1 MKNLIA
7 LAIVLIVSVNLLAQE
22 NYLIEHVQ
30 RGVALHDEGK
40 YDEAIKEYNA
50 ALAIDSTSSIAN
62 YELSY
67 TCMSVGKYADAI
79 KYCRRV
85 IEKNENH
92 LEAAYISMGSSYD
105 LMGDPEKAI
114 KAYEEGA
121 MKFPESNLLNYNL
134 AYTLLG
140 QKQYDRAEEAVIKAV
155 IAKPDHG
162 SSHIVLSSIMEG
174 KGERVKSILPLY
186 YFLLV
191 EPTSKRSQSN
201 YAFLVKQLMR
211 GVERTGDN
219 NININ
224 VPMASNNDSL
234 FGAAEMF
241 ISMHAATTF
250 FDKNSDRSDME
261 NFVEMTKGLFRI
273 LGELKKDNTG
283 FWWDFYVTLFS
294 EMERDDHCEAF
305 CYYISQSANTDEVAN
320 WLNANT
326 KKLEKLQKWF
336 EN

>member
-7 LAIVLIVSVNLLAQE
+7 LIIVLIVSVNLFAQE
-22 NYLIEHVQ
+22 DYLIEHVQ
-30 RGVALHDEGK
+30 RGVSLHDEGK

-79 KYCRRV
+79 KYSRRV
-85 IEKNENH
+85 IEKNEDH
-92 LEAAYISMGSSYD
+92 QEAAYISMGSSYD
-105 LMGDPEKAI
+105 LMGDPENAI
-114 KAYEEGA
+114 KVYEEGVL
-121 MKFPESNLLNYNL
+121 KFPESNLLNYNL

-140 QKQYDRAEEAVIKAV
+140 QKQYDKAEEAVIKAI

-186 YFLLV
+186 YFLLI
-191 EPTSKRSQSN
+191 EPTSKRAQSN
-201 YAFLVKQLMR
+201 YSFLVKELYR
-211 GVERTGDN
+211 GVERKGKK
-219 NININ
+219 NISIN
-224 VPMASNNDSL
+224 LPSSSSNNTPFS
-234 FGAAEMF
+234 AAETF
-241 ISMHAATTF
+241 LSMHAATTLLE
-250 FDKNSDRSDME
+250 KNSNNSEMD
-261 NFVEMTKGLFRI
+261 NFVEMTKGLFKV
-273 LGELKKDNTG
+273 LGERKKVNTG

-294 EMERDDHCEAF
+294 DMERDDHCDAF

-320 WLNANT
+320 WLTANT